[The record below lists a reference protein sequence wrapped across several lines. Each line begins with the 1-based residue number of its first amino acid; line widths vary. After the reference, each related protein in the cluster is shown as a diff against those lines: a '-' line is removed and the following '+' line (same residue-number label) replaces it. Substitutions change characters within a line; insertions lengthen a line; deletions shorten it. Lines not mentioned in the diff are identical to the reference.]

1 MLDKIIIPLVTG
13 YILILSLLGFV
24 LMGVD
29 KHKARKKAWR
39 IPEKTL
45 ILVALLGGG
54 IGSFV
59 GMYVFHHKTKHAKF
73 FVLLPLIAGLYL
85 AGMLKLYNII

>member
-1 MLDKIIIPLVTG
+1 MIEKVTHLVTG
-13 YILILSLLGFV
+13 YIIILSVLGFV
-24 LMGVD
+24 IMGVD

-39 IPEKTL
+39 IPERTL
-45 ILVALLGGG
+45 ILIALLGGG

-73 FVLLPLIAGLYL
+73 VVLLPLSAALYL
-85 AGMLKLYNII
+85 AGILRLYNII